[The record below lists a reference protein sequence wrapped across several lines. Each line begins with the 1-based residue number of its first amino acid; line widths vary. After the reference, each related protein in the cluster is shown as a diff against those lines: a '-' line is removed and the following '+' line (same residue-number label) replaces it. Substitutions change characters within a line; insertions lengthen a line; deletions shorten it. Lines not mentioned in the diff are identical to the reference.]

1 MSTLLDDRAHVN
13 GLVPPGRLGNSL
25 ISTRLYD
32 MISKL
37 LALIYKR
44 THVTSIG
51 GHNRKVI
58 LMDDLF
64 HLLNAL
70 EVPEHISDGDDI
82 AILDELLSDFLGSF
96 DGTGA
101 HGLTTVQL
109 I

>member
-1 MSTLLDDRAHVN
+1 MSTLFDDRAHVN

-32 MISKL
+32 MISE
-37 LALIYKR
+37 LALIYTR
-44 THVTSIG
+44 THVTGIG
-51 GHNRKVI
+51 GHNSKVV

-70 EVPEHISDGDDI
+70 EIPEHVSDRHNI
-82 AILDELLSDFLGSF
+82 AILDEPLGDLLGSL
-96 DGTGA
+96 DSTGA
-101 HGLTTVQL
+101 HGLTRVQL

>member
-1 MSTLLDDRAHVN
+1 
-13 GLVPPGRLGNSL
+13 
-25 ISTRLYD
+25 
-32 MISKL
+32 
-37 LALIYKR
+37 
-44 THVTSIG
+44 
-51 GHNRKVI
+51 
-58 LMDDLF
+58 MDDLF